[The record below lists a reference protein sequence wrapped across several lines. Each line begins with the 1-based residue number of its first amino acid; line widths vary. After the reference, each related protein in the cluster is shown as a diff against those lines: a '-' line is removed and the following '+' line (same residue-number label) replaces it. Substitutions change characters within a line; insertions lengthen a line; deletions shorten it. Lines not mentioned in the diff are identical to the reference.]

1 MCIAI
6 TTTSMPWLTVS
17 WSNTHIQKLG
27 SRSSTAGRR
36 LALTIVGS
44 GKGSIYTF
52 EGELD
57 INLQAGAGNNT
68 LVINEQAATENISN
82 T

>member
-1 MCIAI
+1 
-6 TTTSMPWLTVS
+6 MPWLTVS
-17 WSNTHIQKLG
+17 CSDTHIQKMG
-27 SRSSTAGRR
+27 SRSSTAHRR
-36 LALTIVGS
+36 LALIVGS

-68 LVINEQAATENISN
+68 LVINEQAATENID